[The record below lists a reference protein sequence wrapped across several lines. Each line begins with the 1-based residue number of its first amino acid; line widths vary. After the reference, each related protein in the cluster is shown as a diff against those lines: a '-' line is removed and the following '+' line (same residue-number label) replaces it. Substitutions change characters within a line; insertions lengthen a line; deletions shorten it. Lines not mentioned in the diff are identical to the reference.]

1 MPVASRKI
9 RSLIAIVIWFAIT
22 GSTVV
27 HCSSGSGDSLLLPGN
42 PNRAPIAEDS
52 SIVAVVDELTS
63 GFMQARDDDGDEL
76 TYSIVAG
83 PRLGSVTH
91 NGSTGAFLYIGN
103 SPGNDSYSFRANDG
117 KADSNTAT
125 VSITIVAAA
134 QKQQTPPNCT
144 TVVIACSTGGK

>member
-1 MPVASRKI
+1 MTRRNI
-9 RSLIAIVIWFAIT
+9 RSLIAVALWFSIT

-27 HCSSGSGDSLLLPGN
+27 HCSSGSGDRLLLPGN

-52 SIVAVVDELTS
+52 GIIAVVDGVTS
-63 GFMQARDDDGDEL
+63 GFMQARDDDGDDL
-76 TYSIVAG
+76 AYSIVSG

-91 NGSTGAFLYIGN
+91 NSNSGAFLYIGN
-103 SPGNDSYSFRANDG
+103 SVGNDDFSFRANDG

-134 QKQQTPPNCT
+134 QKQKASPNCST
-144 TVVIACSTGGK
+144 AAIACSAGGK

>member
-1 MPVASRKI
+1 MPTAKRKI
-9 RSLIAIVIWFAIT
+9 RSLIALVIWFAIT

-27 HCSSGSGDSLLLPGN
+27 HCSSGSGDGLLLPGN

-52 SIVAVVDELTS
+52 NIVAVVDELSS

-76 TYSIVAG
+76 TYSIVTG

-91 NGSTGAFLYIGN
+91 NSSTGAFLYIGN
-103 SPGNDSYSFRANDG
+103 APGSDSFSFRANDG

-125 VSITIVAAA
+125 VSITVVAAS
-134 QKQQTPPNCT
+134 QKQQTPPNCSS
-144 TVVIACSTGGK
+144 VVVACSAGGK